1 MPSIQTTLKQMMENN
16 VNHPSHYTE
25 GDVEC
30 IDAIKASMS
39 FEEFVG
45 YLKGNCVKYLWRYRN
60 KGKAVEDL
68 KKAQWYLERLISEWS
83 VLDTEKEQSD
93 YLEFGPKTNQALKDR
108 LKDFRTI
115 SGPLVESEE
124 E

>member
-1 MPSIQTTLKQMMENN
+1 MEDN

-60 KGKAVEDL
+60 KGKALEDL

-83 VLDTEKEQSD
+83 VLGIEKEQSGFLD
-93 YLEFGPKTNQALKDR
+93 FGPKTNQALKDR

-115 SGPLVESEE
+115 SGPLIESEE
-124 E
+124 K

>member
-1 MPSIQTTLKQMMENN
+1 MEDN

-60 KGKAVEDL
+60 KGKALEDL

-83 VLDTEKEQSD
+83 VLSTEKTQNGFSD
-93 YLEFGPKTNQALKDR
+93 LGPKTNQALRDG
-108 LKDFRTI
+108 LKNLRTMT
-115 SGPLVESEE
+115 GPIESEE
-124 E
+124 K